1 MASRQAIDDLLH
13 DERCPFELSFAMFCF
28 MLSQV
33 LLDPI
38 HSLDST

>member
-1 MASRQAIDDLLH
+1 MAFRQAFDDLLH
-13 DERCPFELSFAMFCF
+13 DERCPFTLSFVMFCF
-28 MLSQV
+28 IVSQV